1 MLAIPTDMKL
11 SVIVPVYNELRF
23 IQELLR
29 RVQES
34 GLADEVVVVDDGS
47 TDGTRELLQELQKRK
62 SNGKRDAEITGGR
75 GRLSLDKVHFFF
87 QEQNQGKGAAVRR
100 GFEAAT
106 GDILLVQDAD
116 LEYDPKDYPKLLS
129 GSWMGAPMSSSARV
143 FSAGRSAS
151 IFSGTTSATNFSRCS
166 PTWSRTSISR
176 TWSPATKYFAAR

>member
-75 GRLSLDKVHFFF
+75 G
-87 QEQNQGKGAAVRR
+87 
-100 GFEAAT
+100 
-106 GDILLVQDAD
+106 
-116 LEYDPKDYPKLLS
+116 
-129 GSWMGAPMSSSARV
+129 
-143 FSAGRSAS
+143 
-151 IFSGTTSATNFSRCS
+151 
-166 PTWSRTSISR
+166 
-176 TWSPATKYFAAR
+176 